1 MLKLVKRVL
10 ERAGFE
16 CVAVGDGQSAHD
28 AAIDWRPDIIL
39 LDSMLGTTT
48 GEEILTELRK
58 DFRTRLIPVVFLTVR
73 SSLKDKVD
81 HLLNG
86 ADDYVTKPFIPEEL
100 VARLRAVITRATTTR
115 DLNPLTGMSG
125 NSDILREITN
135 RLVAPDRFAVLYPDI
150 DAFKSYNDHYGFV
163 RGDDVIKPLS
173 TIILEVLEENPSKRH
188 FAGHVGGDDFVI
200 LTEPNFAEPIAEEIT
215 KRFDA
220 SVPALYDLVDRERGW
235 IEYEERN
242 GNKVRAEFVSVSI
255 GVVIAEAGSYASAAA
270 LAARAAEG
278 KGGAQPMPGAKWVHH
293 RRAACP
299 PRTVESG
306 ALHEVRR
313 SRRRRRSQ
321 PRAGSGRQELGPQGH
336 PAIPRRRVDRRLHGS
351 RPGVRWRRR
360 RHPDP
365 PDRAPAHHP
374 GRRALSRSP
383 RDAVRR
389 RLDEHHRRRAATP
402 APQRHHLSRR
412 SSRSRAQP
420 PRRRFPRPPCAHPRR
435 RPHNRGHA
443 CFLSRGAHPPRPLP
457 GRGRHRAQRSRKDD
471 ARRHHPAG
479 GAWLW
484 TTGRPASRPLG
495 QRDHGQ
501 RPR

>member
-1 MLKLVKRVL
+1 MTVMRTARPTKAGASEAPQTDRDLVLVVDDDEQMLKLIKRVL

-16 CVAVGDGQSAHD
+16 CVAVGDGKAAHD
-28 AAIDWRPDIIL
+28 AAIDWRPDIII
-39 LDSMLGTTT
+39 LDLMLGATT
-48 GEEILTELRK
+48 GEEILIELRK
-58 DFRTRLIPVVFLTVR
+58 DFRTRLIPVIFLTVR

-163 RGDDVIKPLS
+163 RGDDVIKTLS

-200 LTEPNFAEPIAEEIT
+200 LTEPNLAEPIAEEIT

-220 SVPALYDLVDRERGW
+220 SVPALYDLIDRERGW

-270 LAARAAEG
+270 LAARAAEV
-278 KGGAQPMPGAKWVHH
+278 KGVAKRMPGSKWV
-293 RRAACP
+293 
-299 PRTVESG
+299 
-306 ALHEVRR
+306 
-313 SRRRRRSQ
+313 
-321 PRAGSGRQELGPQGH
+321 
-336 PAIPRRRVDRRLHGS
+336 
-351 RPGVRWRRR
+351 
-360 RHPDP
+360 
-365 PDRAPAHHP
+365 
-374 GRRALSRSP
+374 
-383 RDAVRR
+383 
-389 RLDEHHRRRAATP
+389 LD
-402 APQRHHLSRR
+402 
-412 SSRSRAQP
+412 
-420 PRRRFPRPPCAHPRR
+420 RR
-435 RPHNRGHA
+435 RPPERHGS
-443 CFLSRGAHPPRPLP
+443 SR
-457 GRGRHRAQRSRKDD
+457 
-471 ARRHHPAG
+471 
-479 GAWLW
+479 
-484 TTGRPASRPLG
+484 
-495 QRDHGQ
+495 
-501 RPR
+501 